1 MEVVVAS
8 DSLMVFLWRRW
19 RGPLR
24 SVPPSSGAMFLR
36 GCPRRVVGTVVE
48 RRVEDAAVVGS
59 AGVSEMPFVRSH
71 STYKSTHM

>member
-1 MEVVVAS
+1 MAEVAGAS
-8 DSLMVFLWRRW
+8 SFSSPIRRCDVLAW
-19 RGPLR
+19 
-24 SVPPSSGAMFLR
+24 PSTAM
-36 GCPRRVVGTVVE
+36 VGTVVE